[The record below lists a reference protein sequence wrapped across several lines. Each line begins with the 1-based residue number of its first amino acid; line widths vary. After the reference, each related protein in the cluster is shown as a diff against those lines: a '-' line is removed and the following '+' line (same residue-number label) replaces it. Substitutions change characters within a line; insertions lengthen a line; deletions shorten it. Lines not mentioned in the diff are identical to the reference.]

1 MSRKKYNTGKIRTF
15 LLFLALA
22 CVIWILTKFSKEYT
36 ATISANV
43 FYKDIP
49 ENAVL
54 SDSNVK
60 ELNFEVTANG
70 FTFLQYQF
78 NKPELNLSLINYEPD
93 ENENIVLAENDLG
106 RLVNDELG
114 SDVNITNLSPS
125 ELVISFDR
133 LATKVIPVEANVQL
147 QFREGYKSI
156 RGIKLIPDSINISAP
171 EDLIE
176 EITAI
181 STEELSLTDVHES
194 LNRDLQLVA
203 PEFDGVKVNPSE
215 INMILEVTEF
225 TQKTLSIPVT
235 ILNLPEDTTVKII
248 PEQINVSF
256 DVAME
261 KFNEIS
267 AADFSLICDYNE
279 RNSEDNFMIVS
290 IQKQP
295 EAILNTELEEKKV
308 DYLIFK

>member
-1 MSRKKYNTGKIRTF
+1 LSRKKYNTGKIRTF

-54 SDSNVK
+54 SDSNAK

-78 NKPELNLSLINYEPD
+78 NKPELNLSLLNYQPD
-93 ENENIVLAENDLG
+93 ENESIVLAENDLS
-106 RLVNDELG
+106 RLINDELG

-133 LATKVIPVEANVQL
+133 LATKVIPVEPNVQV

-156 RGIKLIPDSINISAP
+156 RGIKLIPDSINVSAP
-171 EDLIE
+171 EDLIQ
-176 EITAI
+176 EITSI
-181 STEELSLTDVHES
+181 STEELSITDVHES
-194 LNRDLQLVA
+194 LNRDLQLLL
-203 PEFDGVKVNPSE
+203 PEFDGVRVNPSE